1 MKKVSLVKGMLFLL
15 VGVLGASCAKDVQDP
30 METAT
35 VSDSTEVVTAASLGA
50 VSATTTTTT
59 TTSVGTP
66 IGFATVNGMTT
77 GGAGGKTVTVTTLSA
92 LKSAA
97 GSTSPMIIKVSGI
110 IKGNEG
116 VTVRSNKTIIGLSG
130 SKLDG
135 PGLKMYNVS
144 NIIVKNMTI
153 INSSASDAIT
163 IKDRTHHVWIDHCTF
178 STPKYDGLVDITQE
192 SDYITI
198 SWSKF
203 SNASLTSLVGGSETN
218 TADKGKLR
226 VTYHHNY
233 FLNTLERSPSLSFGT
248 GHVFNNYYEHT
259 ISYPVGQGYGIAARM
274 GAHIYTE
281 NNYFRNIKGA
291 PIVTIGTVLGYIGG
305 ASTNIYSSCAAN
317 KIKTSASSWR
327 PSYSYKTQ
335 LIAASNVPTAVKAGA
350 GAK

>member
-1 MKKVSLVKGMLFLL
+1 MKKVSLVKGMFFLL
-15 VGVLGASCAKDVQDP
+15 VGVLGASCSKDVQEP
-30 METAT
+30 ME
-35 VSDSTEVVTAASLGA
+35 SDSPNTVTVTPGNA
-50 VSATTTTTT
+50 VATTSTTS

-66 IGFATVNGMTT
+66 IGFAATDGMTT
-77 GGAGGKTVTVTTLSA
+77 GGAGGQTVTVSTLAA

-97 GSTSPMIIKVSGI
+97 GSSSPMIIKVSGV

-116 VTVRSNKTIIGLSG
+116 ITVKSNKTIIGLSG

-153 INSSASDAIT
+153 VNASATDAIT

-178 STPKYDGLVDITQE
+178 DNPIYDGLVDITQE

-198 SWSKF
+198 SWSIF
-203 SNASLTSLVGGSETN
+203 SNASLTSLVGGGEESVS
-218 TADKGKLR
+218 DKGHLR

-259 ISYPVGQGYGIAARM
+259 IAYKAGQGYGIASRM
-274 GAHIYTE
+274 GANIYTE

-291 PIVTIGTVLGYIGG
+291 PIATIGTVLGFIGG
-305 ASTNIYSSCAAN
+305 DKTNIYNNCASN
-317 KIKTSASSWR
+317 KISTAASTWR
-327 PSYSYKTQ
+327 PAYAYKTK
-335 LIAASNVPTAVKAGA
+335 LIPAADVPAAVKAGA